1 MNIEEQSIPVENT
14 PRPFQEIP
22 ALWLQLGKMTDA
34 FFASELPRASAVN
47 TIYSIL
53 ILAGVS
59 TGLSVVQ
66 ALLKDMISFFTAST
80 TVQPTE
86 LAMFFG
92 STALIL
98 CCLGLVI
105 APISFY
111 LNNGITYLGA
121 LIFGGRGKFTSQA
134 YLGSLF
140 FVPLSLISSLAAFLS
155 LIPRVGQYIS
165 YAAFFGVAFFH
176 LFFTIRSVK
185 AAHNLTTG
193 RAAAAVLSPLV
204 LLLIPL
210 CTIGILLLM
219 GPAIGDVFSKIN
231 SSLGT
236 PMP

>member
-1 MNIEEQSIPVENT
+1 MNIEGQSIPVEST

-22 ALWLQLGKMTDA
+22 GLWLQLGKMTDA
-34 FFASELPRASAVN
+34 FFAGELSHASAAN

-53 ILAGVS
+53 TLAVVS
-59 TGLSVVQ
+59 TTLSVVQ
-66 ALLKDMISFFTAST
+66 ALLKDIINYSTAST
-80 TVQPTE
+80 ATQPAG
-86 LAMFFG
+86 LATLIG
-92 STALIL
+92 SMTLIL

-105 APISFY
+105 TPISFY

-155 LIPRVGQYIS
+155 LIPQVGQYIS
-165 YAAFFGVAFFH
+165 YAGFFGVSIFH
-176 LFFTIRSVK
+176 IFFTVRSVK

-193 RAAAAVLSPLV
+193 KAVAAVLSPLA
-204 LLLIPL
+204 LLLIPI
-210 CTIGILLLM
+210 CMITILLLM
-219 GPAIGDVFSKIN
+219 GPAIGNVFSKIN